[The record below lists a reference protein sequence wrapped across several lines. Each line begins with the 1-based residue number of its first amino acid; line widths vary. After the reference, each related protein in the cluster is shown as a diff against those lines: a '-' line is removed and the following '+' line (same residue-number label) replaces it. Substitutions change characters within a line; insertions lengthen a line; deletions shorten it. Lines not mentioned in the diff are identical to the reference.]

1 MPTVLIVEDEDS
13 LRETLSRY
21 LSHEGYDVIAAASG
35 YEALEVGFDT
45 KPDVLIADWMLKNH
59 IHGLHVSEVFRALHP
74 ALNTILITGFPSR
87 DLLEESDRCGISR
100 LLEKPFDLQDLQ
112 DAVESALSES
122 GPRRELDAPIA
133 AIAVSTDGQLQFA
146 SQRARELMQGVGLPE
161 EPGHLEDIIEG
172 DTKALLLAGE
182 TDWVEVHPRGPNAG
196 AGGSSN
202 GPRQT
207 WLMRA
212 RTRPGRVGWL
222 GVFCPLEEEQRRSD
236 PRMRILLDVRGGTA
250 TRSLEE
256 SGPVVVIERDGVV
269 RRLLVSQ
276 IERVGAI
283 CYPSDDLMS
292 AIRLLS
298 AEPRA
303 TTVMIDFALAGPD
316 MKSWVNQV
324 RAVRP
329 NATIIGTGGVG
340 AESDLLAQGVSS
352 VLRKPWRIN
361 DLLDAIEDRAVRPE
375 PTPGTRPR
383 T

>member
-21 LSHEGYDVIAAASG
+21 LTHEGYDVIAAASG

-112 DAVESALSES
+112 DAVETALSETGS
-122 GPRRELDAPIA
+122 RRDVDAPIA
-133 AIAVSTDGQLQFA
+133 AIAVGVDGRLQFA
-146 SQRARELMQGVGLPE
+146 SQRARELMSGVGLPSK
-161 EPGHLEDIIEG
+161 PDHLDDVIEG
-172 DTKALLLAGE
+172 DTEALLKAGE
-182 TDWVEVHPRGPNAG
+182 ADWVEVHPR
-196 AGGSSN
+196 SRN
-202 GPRQT
+202 GDSRQT
-207 WLMRA
+207 WLMRS

-236 PRMRILLDVRGGTA
+236 PRMRILLDVRGGTT
-250 TRSLEE
+250 TRSLQDH
-256 SGPVVVIERDGVV
+256 GPVVVIERDGVV

-283 CYPSDDLMS
+283 CYPSDDLLS

-340 AESDLLAQGVSS
+340 AEADLLAQGVSS

-361 DLLDAIEDRAVRPE
+361 DLLDAIED
-375 PTPGTRPR
+375 
-383 T
+383 